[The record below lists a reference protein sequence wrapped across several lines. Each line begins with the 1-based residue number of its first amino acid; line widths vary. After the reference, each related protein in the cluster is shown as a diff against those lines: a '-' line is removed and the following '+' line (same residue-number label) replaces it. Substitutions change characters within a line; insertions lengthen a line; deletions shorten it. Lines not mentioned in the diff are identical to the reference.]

1 MNMSLR
7 AVYGFLLAFLTW
19 HGMGMQYA
27 NAAEAAAQS
36 VADQYLRCA
45 HMIVRAEGEVQNDG
59 AAGFGVQIDNAP
71 YFFIVKDRARVSV
84 ISAKDG
90 APVADVLIDQSSSEL
105 FAEHIDRRGKYM
117 KELAGRTKTK
127 LERQKLGSE
136 IEAMTAN
143 KAELKGRYVGLSLL
157 IDPARQVMVQW
168 NWIGGRYAR
177 VDDVQAFQASV
188 WQALGPCL
196 AGMKS

>member
-1 MNMSLR
+1 
-7 AVYGFLLAFLTW
+7 
-19 HGMGMQYA
+19 
-27 NAAEAAAQS
+27 
-36 VADQYLRCA
+36 
-45 HMIVRAEGEVQNDG
+45 
-59 AAGFGVQIDNAP
+59 
-71 YFFIVKDRARVSV
+71 
-84 ISAKDG
+84 
-90 APVADVLIDQSSSEL
+90 
-105 FAEHIDRRGKYM
+105 M

-188 WQALGPCL
+188 WQALGPCM